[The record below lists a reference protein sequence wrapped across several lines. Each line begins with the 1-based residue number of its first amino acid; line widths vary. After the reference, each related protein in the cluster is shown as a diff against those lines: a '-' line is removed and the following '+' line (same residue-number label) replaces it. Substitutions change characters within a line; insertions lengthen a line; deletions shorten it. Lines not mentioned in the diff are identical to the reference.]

1 MSKIKHLNIITLG
14 SSKVGKTSILKRY
27 IDNEYHEEQLSTF
40 GIEHNFRY
48 FKFNEEKVKI
58 DYVDT
63 AGQEAFRSI
72 ASNYLKK
79 ADGVILTFDITQR
92 DSFELVGNWLDDLE
106 KNNNKNNIGIILI
119 GNKNDL
125 EEQRQVKKEEGENMA
140 NNIKCEY
147 MEVSAKT
154 GDNINEALDEIAKI
168 TYENYKSNPLEESN
182 SFNLDKYRRKSIFK
196 EKKKKSKSKCC

>member
-27 IDNEYHEEQLSTF
+27 IDNEYHEEKLATF
-40 GIEHNFRY
+40 GIDHNFRY

-79 ADGVILTFDITQR
+79 ADGVILTFDITKR
-92 DSFELVGNWLDDLE
+92 DSFELIGNWLDDLE
-106 KNNNKNNIGIILI
+106 KNNNINNIGIILI

-125 EEQRQVKKEEGENMA
+125 EEERQIKQEEGENMA
-140 NNIKCEY
+140 NKIKCQHTEAP
-147 MEVSAKT
+147 AKT

-168 TYENYKSNPLEESN
+168 TYEKYKSNGFEECD
-182 SFNLDKYRRKSIFK
+182 SFNLKRKTTFK
-196 EKKKKSKSKCC
+196 EKKKNTKSKCC